1 MTGERVAKEPIF
13 FPSRPRTTPIATQQE
28 KDRGIDPPRSFFLDA
43 NKQCR
48 LEVRVF
54 ETVIA
59 LEVSARIAH
68 HPTPTGLVIERGM
81 RVAMYPEVHSLEEF
95 GR

>member
-1 MTGERVAKEPIF
+1 MTGERVAKEPIC

-28 KDRGIDPPRSFFLDA
+28 KDLGIDPPRSFFLDA

-54 ETVIA
+54 ETIIA
-59 LEVSARIAH
+59 LEVSARVAH

>member
-1 MTGERVAKEPIF
+1 MTGERVAKEPIC

-28 KDRGIDPPRSFFLDA
+28 KDLGIDPPRSFFLDA

-59 LEVSARIAH
+59 LEVSARVAH

>member
-1 MTGERVAKEPIF
+1 MTGERVAKEPIC

-28 KDRGIDPPRSFFLDA
+28 KDLGIDPPRSFFLDA

-54 ETVIA
+54 ETAIA
-59 LEVSARIAH
+59 LQVSTRVAQH
-68 HPTPTGLVIERGM
+68 TTPQGLVIERGK
-81 RVAMYPEVHSLEEF
+81 REVTYP
-95 GR
+95 

>member
-1 MTGERVAKEPIF
+1 MTGERVAKEPIC

-28 KDRGIDPPRSFFLDA
+28 KDLGIDPPRSFFLDA

-54 ETVIA
+54 ETAIA
-59 LEVSARIAH
+59 LQVSTRVEH
-68 HPTPTGLVIERGM
+68 HPTPMGVVIERCV
-81 RVAMYPEVHSLEEF
+81 RVAMYPEVHSL
-95 GR
+95 